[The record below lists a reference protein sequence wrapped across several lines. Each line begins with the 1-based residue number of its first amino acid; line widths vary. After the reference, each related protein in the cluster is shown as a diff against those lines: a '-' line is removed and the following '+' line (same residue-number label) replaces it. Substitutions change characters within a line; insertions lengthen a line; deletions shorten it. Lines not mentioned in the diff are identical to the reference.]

1 ARRRPPE
8 PVEARSGNMSNKLPA
23 LRSDKEA
30 EELLGKDLS
39 EYISAENLEPFP
51 FEYRPKQK
59 SVNLRI
65 SDELLK
71 AVRTAARRRGIPYQR
86 YIRQA
91 LELALRQRETRG

>member
-1 ARRRPPE
+1 
-8 PVEARSGNMSNKLPA
+8 MSKKLPA

-30 EELLGKDLS
+30 ERLLEKDLS

-51 FEYRPKQK
+51 FEYKPKQK

-65 SDELLK
+65 SDELLN
-71 AVRTAARRRGIPYQR
+71 AVRAAARRRGIPYQR

-91 LELALRQRETRG
+91 LELALRQRDTR

>member
-1 ARRRPPE
+1 
-8 PVEARSGNMSNKLPA
+8 MSKKLPA

-30 EELLGKDLS
+30 EELLEKDLS

-51 FEYRPKQK
+51 FEYKPKQK

-71 AVRTAARRRGIPYQR
+71 AVRAAARRRGIPYQR

-91 LELALRQRETRG
+91 LELALRQRDTR

>member
-1 ARRRPPE
+1 
-8 PVEARSGNMSNKLPA
+8 MSKKLPA

-30 EELLGKDLS
+30 EKLLDKDLA

-51 FEYRPKQK
+51 FEYKPKQK

-71 AVRTAARRRGIPYQR
+71 AVRAAARRRGIPYQR

-91 LELALRQRETRG
+91 LELALRQRDTR